1 MFMQEE
7 MQVGMRFE
15 RIAFPYNAHSYSAKQ
30 ASTPRVHD
38 PVRSTEADMRNGFG
52 FILL

>member
-15 RIAFPYNAHSYSAKQ
+15 RIAFPYNAHFYSAK
-30 ASTPRVHD
+30 ASFYTARP
-38 PVRSTEADMRNGFG
+38 
-52 FILL
+52 